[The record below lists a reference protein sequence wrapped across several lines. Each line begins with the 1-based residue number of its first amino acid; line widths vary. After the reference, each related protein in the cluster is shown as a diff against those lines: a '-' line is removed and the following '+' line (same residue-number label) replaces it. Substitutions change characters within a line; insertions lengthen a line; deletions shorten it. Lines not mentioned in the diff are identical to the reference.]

1 VKAST
6 PKTKAEKLAQK
17 IWLESGGSVPV
28 DVNAVAAAHRICIKT
43 EPMEDDVSGMM
54 VTSEAGTTSIL
65 VNASHADVRRNF
77 STAHELGH
85 YFLHRSTSPVFVDS
99 KSGSQ
104 GAQVFFRDGKAAA
117 GTHYQEIEANAFAAE
132 LLMPEAEIRKI
143 FPEKISAMELD
154 DFEKKIED
162 VAKGWNVSKSAL
174 TIRLNRLGITD

>member
-1 VKAST
+1 MKAST

-17 IWLESGGSVPV
+17 IWQDSGSCVPV
-28 DVNAVAAAHRICIKT
+28 NVNAIAVAHRIGIKT
-43 EPMEDDVSGMM
+43 EVMEDDVSGMM
-54 VTSEAGTTSIL
+54 VTSEAGVASIL
-65 VNASHADVRRNF
+65 VNAIHAAVRQNF

-85 YFLHRSTSPVFVDS
+85 YFLHRTTSPVFVDS
-99 KSGSQ
+99 KK

-132 LLMPEAEIRKI
+132 LLMPEVEIRKV

-154 DFEKKIED
+154 YFEEKIDEL
-162 VAKGWNVSKSAL
+162 AKEWKVSKSAL

>member
-1 VKAST
+1 MKAST

-17 IWLESGGSVPV
+17 IWQENGASVPV
-28 DVNAVAAAHRICIKT
+28 DVNAVAAAHRIGIKT
-43 EPMEDDVSGMM
+43 EAMEDDVSGMM
-54 VTSEAGTTSIL
+54 VTSEAGIASIL
-65 VNASHADVRRNF
+65 INADHAVVRQNF

-99 KSGSQ
+99 KK
-104 GAQVFFRDGKAAA
+104 GAQVFFRDGKAAT

-132 LLMPEAEIRKI
+132 LLMPETEIRKI

-154 DFEKKIED
+154 YFEDEIEK
-162 VAKGWNVSKSAL
+162 VAKNWKVSKSAL